1 MSKGRELDT
10 GTGELLAEIRD
21 RVAILTLNRPG
32 ARNALSNRLT
42 AALGK
47 LIKSVT
53 EDPEVR
59 SILLTGAGSA
69 FCAGADVKGML
80 QNSTKAELPIEQRVL
95 GFRVEQRAL
104 MGPLI
109 TARKPTIAA
118 IPGPAAGAGLALALA
133 CDFRIAARSAFMTT
147 AYARV
152 GLSGDFGIAWLLTR
166 MAGFSRARELMLFS
180 ERIDA
185 ERAEALGLINRVVP
199 DADLWET
206 AFALAASLAAG
217 PTMAFGCM
225 KDNLDDAVTSTFL
238 ASLDYEAETVIRA
251 GQTLDHQ
258 EGLRAFAEKRK
269 PAFKGR

>member
-1 MSKGRELDT
+1 MPKRREIDT

-32 ARNALSNRLT
+32 ARNALSNRLS

-47 LIKSVT
+47 LIKCVS
-53 EDPEVR
+53 EDAEVR

-69 FCAGADVKGML
+69 FCAGADVKGMV
-80 QNSTKAELPIEQRVL
+80 QNATKAELPLEQRVL
-95 GFRVEQRAL
+95 DFCMEQRAL

-109 TARKPTIAA
+109 TVRKPTIAA

-133 CDFRIAARSAFMTT
+133 CDFRIAAQSAFLTT

-152 GLSGDFGIAWLLTR
+152 GLSGDYGMAWLLTR
-166 MAGFSRARELMLFS
+166 VAGYSRARELMFLS
-180 ERIDA
+180 ERIEA

-199 DADLWET
+199 DAELRET
-206 AFALAASLAAG
+206 AFALAASVAAG
-217 PTMAFGCM
+217 PTIAFGCM
-225 KDNLDDAVTSTFL
+225 KDNLDHAVTSTFL
-238 ASLDYEAETVIRA
+238 ASLDYEAERVIRA
-251 GQTLDHQ
+251 GQTLDHE

-269 PAFKGR
+269 PAFKGH